1 MQITLEKLEE
11 LRACKDGKEWF
22 AAQKESELRKVVDAL
37 MADNRDGWAR
47 WIVSRVMSKKQRVE
61 WAVYCAEKVLHIFE
75 EKYPSDDR
83 PRKAIEAAKEYLKT
97 GTADA
102 AAYDAADAAYAAAY
116 DAADAAYAAA
126 AYAAAYAADAAAY
139 AADAAY
145 AAAAYDAADAAA
157 AAKTKTRS
165 EFLTELLSVG

>member
-97 GTADA
+97 GTA
-102 AAYDAADAAYAAAY
+102 
-116 DAADAAYAAA
+116 
-126 AYAAAYAADAAAY
+126 
-139 AADAAY
+139 

-165 EFLTELLSVG
+165 EFLTELLSVGCDIVERDEMEGEK